1 MEGIRECTGRLWTS
15 LVYTELYYYEVIE
28 LFTHP
33 SLVID
38 ITDTLEKKISA
49 MKTQSSQFPV
59 LPGVIEYIEALARV
73 RGYLRGTRYA
83 EAFLRSDFIPKLA

>member
-1 MEGIRECTGRLWTS
+1 M
-15 LVYTELYYYEVIE
+15 IE

-33 SLVID
+33 SILID

-59 LPGVIEYIEALARV
+59 LPGVIEYIEALAKV
-73 RGYLRGTRYA
+73 RGYLRGTKYA
-83 EAFLRSDFIPKLA
+83 EAFLSSNFIPRLL